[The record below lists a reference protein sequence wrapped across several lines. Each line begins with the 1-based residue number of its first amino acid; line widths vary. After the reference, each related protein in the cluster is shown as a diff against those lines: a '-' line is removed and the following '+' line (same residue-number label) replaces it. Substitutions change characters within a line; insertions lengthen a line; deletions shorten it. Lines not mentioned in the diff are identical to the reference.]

1 MDPAEP
7 PAEHLVDRLIATA
20 GLAAPARAGVVTAW
34 QVMLETAHAAWP
46 DVRIDPAQIVDF
58 IAQRLTGTDLAAAL
72 TTAPAADLVLAA
84 ACAHD
89 EPTALAAFDTV
100 LTEVDA
106 AGASTRS
113 PRDLIDDVKQLIR
126 VQLLVAKDGKP
137 PGITG
142 YRGKGPLRGWVRI
155 TATRELI
162 RHQRKRARET
172 PSDRPLD
179 EAVNDALG
187 HALGTA
193 DPLLAELKAEYRS
206 EFATALREAIGEL
219 SAEDRTLLRQQIVD
233 ELSIDEIG
241 AAFGVHRATAA
252 RWLQRA
258 RGALVTHTRGRLAA
272 RLKVSVEE
280 VDSVI
285 RLVQSQL
292 DASVIRYL
300 REDPD
305 EPDGK

>member
-1 MDPAEP
+1 MDP
-7 PAEHLVDRLIATA
+7 VDQLIASSQ
-20 GLAAPARAGVVTAW
+20 LAAPSRAGVATAW
-34 QVMLETAHAAWP
+34 QGLLDIARAAWP
-46 DVRIDPAQIVDF
+46 DVRIDPAQIVEF
-58 IAQRLTGTDLAAAL
+58 IAQRLTGDDLPAALAA
-72 TTAPAADLVLAA
+72 APAADLVLAA

-89 EPTALAAFDTV
+89 EPTAMVAFDTV
-100 LTEVDA
+100 LGEVDA

-179 EAVNDALG
+179 EAVNAALG
-187 HALGTA
+187 EAIGGPV
-193 DPLLAELKAEYRS
+193 DPMLAELKAEYRT
-206 EFATALREAIGEL
+206 EFAVALREAIVEL

-233 ELSIDEIG
+233 QLSIDEIG

-258 RGALVTHTRGRLAA
+258 RGALVTATRGRLAQ
-272 RLKVSVEE
+272 RLKVSVDEI
-280 VDSVI
+280 DSVI

-292 DASVIRYL
+292 DASVVRYL
-300 REDPD
+300 REEDDASD
-305 EPDGK
+305 E

>member
-1 MDPAEP
+1 MDP
-7 PAEHLVDRLIATA
+7 VDHLIAVS
-20 GLAAPARAGVVTAW
+20 GLPVAQRSVVATAW
-34 QVMLETAHAAWP
+34 QAMLDVGRAAWP
-46 DVRIDPAQIVDF
+46 EVRLDPAQLAGF
-58 IAQRLTGTDLAAAL
+58 IAERLAGPDLAAAL
-72 TTAPAADLVLAA
+72 ASAPAADLVLAA
-84 ACAHD
+84 ACTAQ
-89 EPTALAAFDTV
+89 EPTAHAAFDTV

-113 PRDLIDDVKQLIR
+113 PKDLIDDVKQVIR
-126 VQLLVAKDGKP
+126 VQLLVPRDGKP
-137 PGITG
+137 PGIAG

-179 EAVNDALG
+179 EALGDAG
-187 HALGTA
+187 
-193 DPLLAELKAEYRS
+193 DPLLSQLKAEYRT
-206 EFATALREAIGEL
+206 EFATALREAIAEL
-219 SAEDRTLLRQQIVD
+219 DAEDRTLLRQQIVD
-233 ELSIDEIG
+233 QLSIDEIG

-258 RGALVTHTRGRLAA
+258 RGALVTATRGRLAV
-272 RLKVSVEE
+272 RLKLSVDEI
-280 VDSVI
+280 DSVI

-300 REDPD
+300 RDD
-305 EPDGK
+305 SDDGADDDDDANDGP